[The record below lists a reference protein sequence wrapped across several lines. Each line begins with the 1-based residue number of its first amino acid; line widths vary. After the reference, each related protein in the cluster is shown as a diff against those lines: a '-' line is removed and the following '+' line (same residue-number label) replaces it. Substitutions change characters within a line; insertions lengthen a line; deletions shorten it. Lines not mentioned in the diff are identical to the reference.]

1 MVAGK
6 TYLAPANHYIHYGLL
21 YLCWQVVEFA
31 IKLAAAAISIW
42 TSSSSGLVYN
52 VNPNYLMNTCP
63 SFPEGH
69 DLTLSR
75 CPGSPLDFFPSYI
88 SGLEGEPWSQIS
100 PKVMD
105 WLAVMHRKHPELS
118 PSLSAAEI
126 GLKHTSDFRRAA
138 TWTDILQ
145 RYEAIAVA
153 WSAYNKF
160 CMDRV
165 VIMTTYRDRVS
176 LLTHTLMYSIQKTV
190 TKHLN
195 DMNLIFSVHKFN
207 GR

>member
-1 MVAGK
+1 MV
-6 TYLAPANHYIHYGLL
+6 NR
-21 YLCWQVVEFA
+21 F
-31 IKLAAAAISIW
+31 
-42 TSSSSGLVYN
+42 LVFE
-52 VNPNYLMNTCP
+52 VWH
-63 SFPEGH
+63 F
-69 DLTLSR
+69 LS
-75 CPGSPLDFFPSYI
+75 
-88 SGLEGEPWSQIS
+88 
-100 PKVMD
+100 
-105 WLAVMHRKHPELS
+105 
-118 PSLSAAEI
+118 SAAEI

-190 TKHLN
+190 MIWTSYSLST
-195 DMNLIFSVHKFN
+195 NLMDEKEMEDWMLGIKILKILKFSIVGKVPYFYFDICKIFC
-207 GR
+207 

>member
-1 MVAGK
+1 
-6 TYLAPANHYIHYGLL
+6 
-21 YLCWQVVEFA
+21 
-31 IKLAAAAISIW
+31 
-42 TSSSSGLVYN
+42 
-52 VNPNYLMNTCP
+52 
-63 SFPEGH
+63 
-69 DLTLSR
+69 
-75 CPGSPLDFFPSYI
+75 
-88 SGLEGEPWSQIS
+88 
-100 PKVMD
+100 
-105 WLAVMHRKHPELS
+105 MHRKHPELS
-118 PSLSAAEI
+118 PSLSGKATDVIFINHQLQTIHIQNGESFLVFEVWDI
-126 GLKHTSDFRRAA
+126 FFPQLLRLVWSTPWISDERQHGQIFYRG
-138 TWTDILQ
+138 TIK
-145 RYEAIAVA
+145 AIAVA

>member
-1 MVAGK
+1 
-6 TYLAPANHYIHYGLL
+6 
-21 YLCWQVVEFA
+21 
-31 IKLAAAAISIW
+31 
-42 TSSSSGLVYN
+42 
-52 VNPNYLMNTCP
+52 
-63 SFPEGH
+63 
-69 DLTLSR
+69 
-75 CPGSPLDFFPSYI
+75 
-88 SGLEGEPWSQIS
+88 
-100 PKVMD
+100 MD

-118 PSLSAAEI
+118 PSLSGKATDVIFINHQLQTIHIQNGESFLVFEVWHFLSSAAEI